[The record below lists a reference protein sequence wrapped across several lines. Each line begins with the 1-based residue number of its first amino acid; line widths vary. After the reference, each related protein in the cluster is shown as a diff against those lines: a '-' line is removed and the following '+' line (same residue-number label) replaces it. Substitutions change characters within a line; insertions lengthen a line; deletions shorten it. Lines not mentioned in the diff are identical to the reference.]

1 MFNEPGIVLQAVS
14 DTLQQVGVGN
24 LPAQWESISAQC
36 QTWAYNEIVSVLS
49 GRGFTPAQI
58 TAWDRGAEFEL
69 DLAIFRA
76 LSRGGALANLSVEFI
91 KSFDRRPE
99 LREVIYTTAGAI
111 QDPQGTAGLA
121 NVGDNDT
128 SEDIFVLPPSGDG
141 EWDFPGEGRGNLTR
155 L

>member
-1 MFNEPGIVLQAVS
+1 MFNTPANVLQAVS
-14 DTLQQVGVGN
+14 DTLQQVGSIN
-24 LPAQWESISAQC
+24 LPAQWENIAAQC
-36 QTWAYNEIVSVLS
+36 QTWAYNEIVSALS

-58 TAWDRGAEFEL
+58 AAWDRGAEFEL

-76 LSRGGALANLSVEFI
+76 LSRGGALANLSAEFI

-99 LREVIYTTAGAI
+99 LREVIYTTAGSI
-111 QDPQGTAGLA
+111 QDPQGSAGLP

-128 SEDIFVLPPSGDG
+128 SEDIFVLGPSGP
-141 EWDFPGEGRGNLTR
+141 ENDFPGEGRGHRTR